1 MTAPTG
7 TQVTPAELRALDAQ
21 YRPFPDFQTFCAAVA
36 VDTDLWER
44 IAAGLQQKRTDAS
57 ADFDRAVEVALRAA
71 AVDTGAIEGLYK
83 VDRGFTVTV
92 AEEQPGWEAEADKK
106 GAAFRQL
113 FASQLR
119 GYELA
124 LELAA
129 GDTPINEAW
138 IRELHS
144 EITAGQPTY
153 QAWIPTLERY
163 QQQVLPRGQY
173 KTRPNH
179 VRRADGGC
187 HAYAPVD
194 DVPMEMQRLLEQMRS
209 PEFGAA
215 HPSLQAAY
223 AHYALVVIH
232 PFADGNGRVA
242 RAIASASLIKSCGVP
257 LVIWSDQDDEYLNAL
272 SVADRGNYQTFVDFM
287 FHCAIQATQLITGYL
302 TPSIEQQAEALQ
314 GTIALLSELSQQELW
329 RIGSELLGSLERR
342 VQSILDGTELPEG
355 VDTSFSWF
363 DLTASADADIEGY
376 REVGYEES
384 TMLGRKTMFDI
395 DLSTEVLA
403 RTCTVTVSLR
413 VLANKGAPIYPLLIQ
428 SLETPDLFLIR
439 LADFYPVETTG
450 LKRRLDAWLRG
461 LISEALGQLTEEAEQ
476 SLREAHS

>member
-1 MTAPTG
+1 MTAPPDS
-7 TQVTPAELRALDAQ
+7 QVSPAELRALDAQ

-44 IAAGLQQKRTDAS
+44 VAAGLQQKQAGGAQ

-83 VDRGFTVTV
+83 VDHGFTVTV

-119 GYELA
+119 GYKLARELS
-124 LELAA
+124 A
-129 GDTPINEAW
+129 GATPINEAW

-153 QAWIPTLERY
+153 QAWIPTLEKY
-163 QQQVLPRGQY
+163 QQQALPRGQY
-173 KTRPNH
+173 KTGPNH
-179 VRRADGGC
+179 VRRADGDC

-242 RAIASASLIKSCGVP
+242 RAVASTFLIKSCDVP
-257 LVIWSDQDDEYLNAL
+257 LVVWSDQDDEYIDAL
-272 SVADRGNYQTFVDFM
+272 GAADRGNYQAFVDFIFDRALDTM
-287 FHCAIQATQLITGYL
+287 GDVVGRMGPAPEDVAADLRSLLHTQGGLSHGELEQVGVELFGQLMRSTANSIRKLSLPRDVSCEDGLVSGSGASNDGRYRPPLQQDPRTVTIQFRSVA
-302 TPSIEQQAEALQ
+302 PAEARLMYELQ
-314 GTIALLSELSQQELW
+314 
-329 RIGSELLGSLERR
+329 
-342 VQSILDGTELPEG
+342 
-355 VDTSFSWF
+355 
-363 DLTASADADIEGY
+363 
-376 REVGYEES
+376 
-384 TMLGRKTMFDI
+384 
-395 DLSTEVLA
+395 
-403 RTCTVTVSLR
+403 
-413 VLANKGAPIYPLLIQ
+413 LLIAKDKAARY
-428 SLETPDLFLIR
+428 PFLLKRVNPLDEFPVR
-439 LADFYPVETTG
+439 LADVYPEVGDSLTP
-450 LKRRLDAWLRG
+450 RIDAWVERMLAEGLRS
-461 LISEALGQLTEEAEQ
+461 LAQWAEQ
-476 SLREAHS
+476 SLREAGY

>member
-21 YRPFPDFQTFCAAVA
+21 YQPFPDFQAFLAAAAVDA
-36 VDTDLWER
+36 DPWER
-44 IAAGLQQKRTDAS
+44 VAAGLQQEQADSAP

-71 AVDTGAIEGLYK
+71 AVETGAIEGLYK

-92 AEEQPGWEAEADKK
+92 AEEQPDWEAEVEKK

-113 FASQLR
+113 FTSQLR
-119 GYELA
+119 GYKLAHELA
-124 LELAA
+124 T
-129 GDTPINEAW
+129 GDISINEAW

-257 LVIWSDQDDEYLNAL
+257 LVIWSDQDDEYLDAL
-272 SVADRGNYQTFVDFM
+272 SAADQGNYQAFVDFIFDRALDTMGGVADRMGPAPEDVAADLRSLLHTQGGLSHGELEQVGVELFVQLMRSTANSIRKLSLPRDVS
-287 FHCAIQATQLITGYL
+287 CEDGLVSGSGASNDGRYRPPLQQDPRTVTIQFRSVA
-302 TPSIEQQAEALQ
+302 PAEARLMYELQ
-314 GTIALLSELSQQELW
+314 
-329 RIGSELLGSLERR
+329 
-342 VQSILDGTELPEG
+342 
-355 VDTSFSWF
+355 
-363 DLTASADADIEGY
+363 
-376 REVGYEES
+376 
-384 TMLGRKTMFDI
+384 
-395 DLSTEVLA
+395 
-403 RTCTVTVSLR
+403 
-413 VLANKGAPIYPLLIQ
+413 LLIAKDKAARY
-428 SLETPDLFLIR
+428 PFLLKRADPLDEFPVR
-439 LADFYPVETTG
+439 LADMYPEMSGSLTQ
-450 LKRRLDAWLRG
+450 RIDAWVERMLAEGLRS
-461 LISEALGQLTEEAEQ
+461 LAQLAER
-476 SLREAHS
+476 SLREAGY

>member
-1 MTAPTG
+1 MTAPPDS
-7 TQVTPAELRALDAQ
+7 QVSPAELRALDAQ

-44 IAAGLQQKRTDAS
+44 VAAGLQQKQAGGAQ

-83 VDRGFTVTV
+83 VDHGFTVTV

-119 GYELA
+119 GYKLARELS
-124 LELAA
+124 A
-129 GDTPINEAW
+129 GATPINEAW

-153 QAWIPTLERY
+153 QAWIPTLEKY
-163 QQQVLPRGQY
+163 QQQALPRGQY
-173 KTRPNH
+173 KTGPNH
-179 VRRADGGC
+179 VRRADGDC

-242 RAIASASLIKSCGVP
+242 RAVASTFLIKSCDVP
-257 LVIWSDQDDEYLNAL
+257 LVVWSDQDDEYIDAL
-272 SVADRGNYQTFVDFM
+272 GAADRGNYQAFVDFIFDRALDTM
-287 FHCAIQATQLITGYL
+287 GDVVDRMGPAPEDVAADLRSLLHTQGGLSHGELEQVGVELFGQLMRSTANSIRKLSLPRDVSCEDGLVSGSGASNDGRYRPPLQQDPRTVTIQFRSVA
-302 TPSIEQQAEALQ
+302 PAEARLMYELQ
-314 GTIALLSELSQQELW
+314 
-329 RIGSELLGSLERR
+329 
-342 VQSILDGTELPEG
+342 
-355 VDTSFSWF
+355 
-363 DLTASADADIEGY
+363 
-376 REVGYEES
+376 
-384 TMLGRKTMFDI
+384 
-395 DLSTEVLA
+395 
-403 RTCTVTVSLR
+403 
-413 VLANKGAPIYPLLIQ
+413 LLIAKDKAARY
-428 SLETPDLFLIR
+428 PFLLKRVNPLDEFPVR
-439 LADFYPVETTG
+439 LADVYPEVGDSLTP
-450 LKRRLDAWLRG
+450 RIDAWVERMLAEGLRS
-461 LISEALGQLTEEAEQ
+461 LAQWAEQ
-476 SLREAHS
+476 SLREAGY

>member
-1 MTAPTG
+1 MTAPPDS
-7 TQVTPAELRALDAQ
+7 QVSPAELRALDAQ

-44 IAAGLQQKRTDAS
+44 VAAGLQQKQAGGAQ

-83 VDRGFTVTV
+83 VDHGFTVTV

-119 GYELA
+119 GYKLARELS
-124 LELAA
+124 A
-129 GDTPINEAW
+129 GATPINEAW

-153 QAWIPTLERY
+153 QAWIPTLEKY
-163 QQQVLPRGQY
+163 QQQALPRGQY
-173 KTRPNH
+173 KTGPNH
-179 VRRADGGC
+179 VRRADGDC

-242 RAIASASLIKSCGVP
+242 RAVASTFLIKSCGVP
-257 LVIWSDQDDEYLNAL
+257 LVVWSDQDDEYLDAL
-272 SVADRGNYQTFVDFM
+272 SAADQGDYQAFVDFIFDRALDTIGDVAGRM
-287 FHCAIQATQLITGYL
+287 GPTLDKAAAGLRSLLQTQRGLSHGELEQVGVEIFNYL
-302 TPSIEQQAEALQ
+302 TNNVKAQISGLGLPGGVRCWLVDDREKIVHEDENYRIALQ
-314 GTIALLSELSQQELW
+314 HDPGVAVVVFESRDPARAGLYCRLQLLIAKDKAARYPFLLKSFDPPDEFPVRLTDAYPKVNDSLAQ
-329 RIGSELLGSLERR
+329 RIGAWVTRILADSLER
-342 VQSILDGTELPEG
+342 LTE
-355 VDTSFSWF
+355 
-363 DLTASADADIEGY
+363 DADQ
-376 REVGYEES
+376 
-384 TMLGRKTMFDI
+384 F
-395 DLSTEVLA
+395 
-403 RTCTVTVSLR
+403 
-413 VLANKGAPIYPLLIQ
+413 
-428 SLETPDLFLIR
+428 
-439 LADFYPVETTG
+439 
-450 LKRRLDAWLRG
+450 
-461 LISEALGQLTEEAEQ
+461 LTEAGY
-476 SLREAHS
+476 